1 MSFTLGDLLV
11 WLVIGGL
18 AGSLAGMVVTAK
30 WEGLGRWTSL
40 GVGLVGALI
49 GGVIFRLLNIAPNL
63 DTISISLRDVLAAFV
78 GSLIFLAIL
87 WVFRLRNTGGV

>member
-1 MSFTLGDLLV
+1 MSLSLSALLV

-49 GGVIFRLLNIAPNL
+49 GGAIFRLFNIASGL
-63 DTISISLRDVLAAFV
+63 ESISISLRDVLAAFV
-78 GSLIFLAIL
+78 GSLIFLAVL
-87 WVFRLRNTGGV
+87 WLVRMRKEGGT